1 MKPYISKLYASLL
14 VLSAVSTAQADTL
27 WGVYANADYW
37 QYEGK
42 ADVAQTGKNKTAFVF
57 DEKNQASLSLSIEH
71 PIPIIPN
78 VRLRHTAL
86 QGNDTKKVVA
96 FEFGKFVFTQDVNLD
111 IDLTSTDMVLY
122 YEVLDNV
129 ISADIGIAAK
139 LIDGDIIAK
148 EVNGLNKKTVSIKE
162 TIPMAYLST
171 KAKLPLTG
179 LSVKADVAGV
189 SYDGSSLSDI
199 QAEIMYNFVDNLA
212 VDIGIKAGYRQIT
225 ATLEDIEDT
234 DADIEFKGPYLG
246 LEMHF

>member
-1 MKPYISKLYASLL
+1 MRYKST
-14 VLSAVSTAQADTL
+14 LSAALLAVFSTSAAQADTVL
-27 WGVYANADYW
+27 GVYANADYW

-42 ADVAQTGKNKTAFVF
+42 ADVAQTGKKKNNFVF
-57 DEKNQASLSLSIEH
+57 DEKNQASLSLSFEH
-71 PIPIIPN
+71 PVPVLPN
-78 VRLRHTAL
+78 IRLRHTTL
-86 QGNDTKKVVA
+86 QGNDTQKVTA
-96 FEFGKFVFTQDVNLD
+96 FEFGKFTFTQDVNLD
-111 IDLTSTDMVLY
+111 IDLTSTDAVLY

-129 ISADIGIAAK
+129 VSADIGIAAK
-139 LIDGDIIAK
+139 LIDGDIVAK

-162 TIPMAYLST
+162 TIPMAYVSAQ
-171 KAKLPLTG
+171 AKLPLTG

-189 SYDGSSLSDI
+189 SYNGSSLTDV